1 MGKYRNGFDYYEVI
15 KMGETWPHQNE
26 LYYDSISGEFAV
38 VDCMGESLTFYT
50 SERNSRR
57 VMDTYMF
64 LAEFER
70 LIQ

>member
-1 MGKYRNGFDYYEVI
+1 MEQ
-15 KMGETWPHQNE
+15 WPHQDE

-50 SERNSRR
+50 SELNSRR

-64 LAEFER
+64 LAEFDEVI
-70 LIQ
+70 L